1 MIKLDKNTKNQ
12 LIELYKTKKI
22 GLEGNIL
29 KLIDSDGDEEFASY
43 VKESIDRD
51 KDSRRKRLDITK
63 QVQSQNNDLT
73 KWKNENE
80 RVNKELTSALEEAEE
95 SNKAMLVA
103 KQEAEDSLEE
113 AQNARVEAE
122 NARIEAENARVEAE
136 KARQEAENAKTSA
149 ENDLDLIQKKSQ
161 FELIGTIVRVA
172 LWVILGVG
180 GVTTAM
186 YLVAL
191 STGLDT
197 TVIGSTWSNIIG
209 ILLTNAFSIV
219 GTIMGVKYA
228 SEKSDK

>member
-29 KLIDSDGDEEFASY
+29 KLIDADGDEEFMSY
-43 VKESIDRD
+43 IKESIDRD

-63 QVQSQNNDLT
+63 QVQSQNTDLT

-80 RVNKELTSALEEAEE
+80 RVNKELTIALEEAEE

-113 AQNARVEAE
+113 AQTARVEAE
-122 NARIEAENARVEAE
+122 SARVEAE
-136 KARQEAENAKTSA
+136 KARQEAENAKIAA
-149 ENDLDLIQKKSQ
+149 ESDLDLIQKKSQ

-180 GVTTAM
+180 IVTTGM
-186 YLVAL
+186 YLIAL
-191 STGLDT
+191 LTGLDT
-197 TVIGSTWSNIIG
+197 SVIGSTWSNIIG

-228 SEKSDK
+228 SEKKD

>member
-1 MIKLDKNTKNQ
+1 MIKLDKNTKSQ
-12 LIELYKTKKI
+12 LIDLYKTKRI

-29 KLIDSDGDEEFASY
+29 KVIDSEGDEEFASY
-43 VKESIDRD
+43 VKDSIDRD

-63 QVQSQNNDLT
+63 QVQSQNIDLV
-73 KWKNENE
+73 KWKEENVKIQLE
-80 RVNKELTSALEEAEE
+80 LKESLEKTENSMREMEFLKEEAEF
-95 SNKAMLVA
+95 ARL
-103 KQEAEDSLEE
+103 EAERMKE
-113 AQNARVEAE
+113 EAE
-122 NARIEAENARVEAE
+122 NARHEAESARH
-136 KARQEAENAKTSA
+136 EAENAKKVA
-149 ENDLDLIQKKSQ
+149 EGDLELIQKKTQ
-161 FELIGTIVRVA
+161 FELIGTIVKVA

-180 GVTTAM
+180 GVTTVM

-228 SEKSDK
+228 SEKKD

>member
-1 MIKLDKNTKNQ
+1 MIKLDKNIKSQ
-12 LIELYKTKKI
+12 LIELYKAKRI

-51 KDSRRKRLDITK
+51 KDSRRKRLDVTK
-63 QVQSQNNDLT
+63 QVQSQNTDLV
-73 KWKNENE
+73 KWKEENE
-80 RVNKELTSALEEAEE
+80 KIQLELKESLEKTENSMREMEFLKEEAEF
-95 SNKAMLVA
+95 ARL
-103 KQEAEDSLEE
+103 EAERMKEE
-113 AQNARVEAE
+113 AESARH
-122 NARIEAENARVEAE
+122 
-136 KARQEAENAKTSA
+136 EAENAKKVA
-149 ENDLDLIQKKSQ
+149 EGDLELIQKKTQ
-161 FELIGTIVRVA
+161 FELIGTIVKVA

-180 GVTTAM
+180 GVTTVM

-228 SEKSDK
+228 SEKKD

>member
-1 MIKLDKNTKNQ
+1 MIKLDKNTKSQ

-29 KLIDSDGDEEFASY
+29 KLIDSDGDEEFSSY

-122 NARIEAENARVEAE
+122 NARVEAE
-136 KARQEAENAKTSA
+136 KARQEAENAKISA
-149 ENDLDLIQKKSQ
+149 ESDLDLIQKKSQ

>member
-29 KLIDSDGDEEFASY
+29 KLIDADGDEEFASY

-63 QVQSQNNDLT
+63 QVQSQNTDLT

-80 RVNKELTSALEEAEE
+80 RVNKELTIALEEAEE

-113 AQNARVEAE
+113 AQTARVEAE
-122 NARIEAENARVEAE
+122 SARVEAE
-136 KARQEAENAKTSA
+136 KARQEAENAKIAA
-149 ENDLDLIQKKSQ
+149 ESDLDLIQKKSQ

-180 GVTTAM
+180 VVTTGM
-186 YLVAL
+186 YLIAL

-197 TVIGSTWSNIIG
+197 SVIGSTWSNIIG

-228 SEKSDK
+228 SEKKD

>member
-1 MIKLDKNTKNQ
+1 MIKLDKNTKVQ

-22 GLEGNIL
+22 SLEGNIL
-29 KLIDSDGDEEFASY
+29 KLIESDSDEEFASY

-51 KDSRRKRLDITK
+51 KDNRRKRLDITK

-80 RVNKELTSALEEAEE
+80 RVNKELTIALEEAEE

-103 KQEAEDSLEE
+103 KQEAEKSLEK
-113 AQNARVEAE
+113 AQI
-122 NARIEAENARVEAE
+122 ARIEADD
-136 KARQEAENAKTSA
+136 ARQKSENAKILA
-149 ENDLDLIQKKSQ
+149 ENDLDLLQKKSQ
-161 FELIGTIVRVA
+161 FELIGTIVKVA

-180 GVTTAM
+180 VATTLM
-186 YLVAL
+186 YLIAL

-197 TVIGSTWSNIIG
+197 TVIGATWSNIIG

-228 SEKSDK
+228 SSDKKD